1 MSLVESARSQT
12 YRLHFAIGSLAGV
25 NVEICNPVGS
35 GKRITVRR
43 SILRVDSSV
52 QATVKR
58 STVGVTGGTSS
69 IFTPVL
75 MASDQPA
82 SVATTKVFTVAPT
95 ESGSPT
101 SFGRMDLLT
110 GGYYDSGHQS
120 IAEQEHITL
129 LPGEYLTLVTNA
141 AGATMT
147 GFIDWTE
154 R

>member
-12 YRLHFAIGSLAGV
+12 YRVHFAVGSLAGV
-25 NVEICNPVGS
+25 NVEICNPANS

-43 SILRVDSSV
+43 SVLRTDTGV

-58 STVGVTGGTSS
+58 SASGVTGGTSS
-69 IFTPVL
+69 AFTPVL
-75 MASDQPA
+75 MASDQVA
-82 SVATTKVFTVAPT
+82 SVATAKVFTVAPT

-101 SFGRMDLLT
+101 SFGRMDLVT

-141 AGATMT
+141 AGATLT
-147 GFIDWTE
+147 GFIDWSE